1 MPPLSQ
7 IHGVNRLNSPS
18 KLNYMV
24 ASNNNKTPQH
34 CSVVKASLELLHS
47 NKSLL
52 DNNRRSL
59 VVVLAPNRMHL
70 ASRVSLLVDL
80 VLHQPS
86 LSGPQLFL
94 ASRTW
99 LKVDRAF
106 SVKTNKLNRTLFTA
120 NSPHSSSSHLN
131 PLISLDQGH
140 SRSSSLHCNLVNN
153 SNSPNKTRYS
163 AELVNSSSNRTVYS
177 EPSPRRLR

>member
-7 IHGVNRLNSPS
+7 IHGVNRLNNPS

-59 VVVLAPNRMHL
+59 VVELAPNRMHL

-94 ASRTW
+94 ASR
-99 LKVDRAF
+99 
-106 SVKTNKLNRTLFTA
+106 
-120 NSPHSSSSHLN
+120 P
-131 PLISLDQGH
+131 
-140 SRSSSLHCNLVNN
+140 
-153 SNSPNKTRYS
+153 
-163 AELVNSSSNRTVYS
+163 
-177 EPSPRRLR
+177 

>member
-7 IHGVNRLNSPS
+7 IHGVNRLNNPS

-24 ASNNNKTPQH
+24 ASNNNNKTPQH
-34 CSVVKASLELLHS
+34 CSVVKASLELLHN

-59 VVVLAPNRMHL
+59 VVELAPNRMHL

-80 VLHQPS
+80 VLHQPK
-86 LSGPQLFL
+86 LSEPQLFL
-94 ASRTW
+94 ASRPW
-99 LKVDRAF
+99 LKVHRAY
-106 SVKTNKLNRTLFTA
+106 SAKTNKLRTLFSA
-120 NSPHSSSSHLN
+120 NSPHSSSHLN
-131 PLISLDQGH
+131 PLINSDQGH
-140 SRSSSLHCNLVNN
+140 SRSSSLHCNLVSN

-163 AELVNSSSNRTVYS
+163 AELVNSSSNRAVYS
-177 EPSPRRLR
+177 GPSPRHLR